1 MSTLPESPPS
11 PVPALGQEAPPLAVL
26 DPAESDYQAA
36 RKLFLT
42 SEPAQQNWIVLLGTI
57 VLFALAAR
65 LGEQGWRG
73 VVVLIGVLLFHELGH
88 WLGMKIFGFRD
99 VRMFFIPF
107 FGAAVSGRNVSAAA
121 WKEALVLLMGPLPG
135 LLVGTVLLFRSS
147 VLPSHL
153 AANVGMSLL
162 LINAFNLLPL
172 SPLDG
177 GKFFQLL
184 IFSRNRFLELAFT
197 VLAGL
202 GLVGLAFLLESWMLG
217 VVAAMVL
224 LSVPRQSK
232 LLGTVKELRASKLEV
247 DREPEKL
254 EEPSLRALY
263 ASAGALV
270 PQQLKDDQRLLQHV
284 RAMRQV
290 HERARMYPPSVL
302 ASLGLCIVW
311 GVGLVVMFVGMVI
324 GVGGWTPTAPQW
336 AQYQDAKAGFT
347 VLMPVALPERSDVDY
362 GVAPGSRVDGET
374 LHAVLWREHKYSAS
388 SWKLEAPPV
397 TDAERERV
405 LGEIQTALV
414 AQVSPARTP
423 AVLDA
428 PRELAGIAGRHLVFS
443 GAAAAGPATVRE
455 EYWYGLREG
464 RAYVLRAEYDSR
476 LASPEEAERFFT
488 SFRPGL

>member
-1 MSTLPESPPS
+1 MSTQPESSLS
-11 PVPALGQEAPPLAVL
+11 PVPAPEQDAPQLTVV
-26 DPAESDYQAA
+26 DPDESAYQAA
-36 RKLFLT
+36 RTLFLT
-42 SEPAQQNWIVLLGTI
+42 PEPAQQNWLVLLGTI

-65 LGEQGWRG
+65 MGEQGWRG

-88 WLGMKIFGFRD
+88 WLGMKIFGFQD

-135 LLVGTVLLFRSS
+135 LLVGTYLLVRSS
-147 VLPSHL
+147 FLPSHL
-153 AANVGMSLL
+153 VANVGMSLL
-162 LINAFNLLPL
+162 LLNAFNLLPL

-197 VLAGL
+197 VFAGL
-202 GLVGLAFLLESWMLG
+202 ALLGLAVLMESWMLG
-217 VVAAMVL
+217 VVAGMVL
-224 LSVPRQSK
+224 LSLPRQSK
-232 LLGTVKELRASKLEV
+232 LLGTVKELRASMLGV

-254 EEPSLRALY
+254 DEPALRALY

-270 PQQLKDDQRLLQHV
+270 PQQLKEDQRLPQHV

-290 HERARMYPPSVL
+290 HQRARMYPPSVL

-311 GVGLVVMFVGMVI
+311 GIGLVVMFAGMLAMVS
-324 GVGGWTPTAPQW
+324 GWTPAAPQW

-347 VLMPVALPERSDVDY
+347 VLMPVPQPESSDVDY
-362 GVAPGSRVDGET
+362 GVAPGARVDGET
-374 LHAVLWREHKYSAS
+374 LHAVLWKEHKYSVS
-388 SWKLEAPPV
+388 SWKLETPPA

-414 AQVSPARTP
+414 AQVRPERTP
-423 AVLDA
+423 AALDA
-428 PRELAGIAGRHLVFS
+428 PRELAGLAGRHLVFS
-443 GAAAAGPATVRE
+443 GAAEAGPATVRE
-455 EYWYGLREG
+455 EYWYGLGEG

-476 LASPEEAERFFT
+476 LASSEEAERFFT

>member
-1 MSTLPESPPS
+1 MSILPESSPS
-11 PVPALGQEAPPLAVL
+11 PVLAPEQEAPQLAAL
-26 DPAESDYQAA
+26 DPAESEYQAA

-42 SEPAQQNWIVLLGTI
+42 SEPARQSWIVLLGTM

-73 VVVLIGVLLFHELGH
+73 VVVLVGVLLFHELGH
-88 WLGMKIFGFRD
+88 WLGMKIFSFQD

-135 LLVGTVLLFRSS
+135 LLVGTILLWRSS

-153 AANVGMSLL
+153 VANVGMMFL

-177 GKFFQLL
+177 GRFFQLL

-197 VLAGL
+197 VFAGL
-202 GLVGLAFLLESWMLG
+202 GLVGLALLVESWMLG
-217 VVAAMVL
+217 VVAGMVL
-224 LSVPRQSK
+224 LSLPRQSK
-232 LLGTVKELRASKLEV
+232 LLRTVKELRASQLEV

-254 EEPSLRALY
+254 DEPSLRALY
-263 ASAGALV
+263 ASSGTLV
-270 PQQLKDDQRLLQHV
+270 PQQLNGDQRLQQHV

-290 HERARMYPPSVL
+290 HERTRMYPPSVL
-302 ASLGLCIVW
+302 ASLGLGIIW
-311 GVGLVVMFVGMVI
+311 GIGLVVMFVGLLGM
-324 GVGGWTPTAPQW
+324 VGGWTPTAPQW
-336 AQYQDAKAGFT
+336 AQYQDAQAGFT
-347 VLMPVALPERSDVDY
+347 VLMPVALPGRSDVDY
-362 GVAPGSRVDGET
+362 GVAPDSRVDGET
-374 LHAVLWREHKYSAS
+374 LHAVLWKDHKYSVS
-388 SWKLEAPPV
+388 SWKLETPPA

-405 LGEIQTALV
+405 LGEIQAALV
-414 AQVSPARTP
+414 AQVRPERTP
-423 AVLDA
+423 AALDA

-443 GAAAAGPATVRE
+443 GAAEAGPATVRE

-476 LASPEEAERFFT
+476 LASSEEAERFFT
-488 SFRPGL
+488 SFRPGI